1 MGHFK
6 PEKLIF
12 CCCSVIFV
20 AVVVVFFCL
29 FFYNGFL
36 LDSDVRFEA
45 VVPLSSTHVLALAAY
60 VNMLNFK
67 RLEY

>member
-1 MGHFK
+1 M
-6 PEKLIF
+6 
-12 CCCSVIFV
+12 IFV
-20 AVVVVFFCL
+20 AVVVVFF

-36 LDSDVRFEA
+36 LDSDVHFEA